1 MPAREMATGGVQ
13 PAPQGRGIVGFAA
26 VVQGI
31 AVEGTEAHRVVGG
44 SDNAQ
49 YCPAAAPHGMGAG
62 DGEGVGDGVGKGV
75 AETVA
80 EGLRV
85 REGVPEGVAE
95 PLGVG
100 SAPRAAEL
108 KEGRC
113 AQEVMPAAACTVKP
127 LAPFV

>member
-1 MPAREMATGGVQ
+1 
-13 PAPQGRGIVGFAA
+13 
-26 VVQGI
+26 
-31 AVEGTEAHRVVGG
+31 
-44 SDNAQ
+44 
-49 YCPAAAPHGMGAG
+49 MGAG